1 MKVKELIKQHEQ
13 WFSSCLPLVASEN
26 LTSYEVRK
34 AISSDFIHRYAEGP
48 PGARIYAG
56 CRFMDEVEEIAV
68 ETAKNLFHSEFADV
82 RPISGLIANL
92 SVYIA
97 LTSPGDTIL
106 SLPVLYGG
114 HISSAGK
121 DENGSAWMVHGL
133 RTEGFVFDIESLNI
147 DPDKSKKKI
156 NKLVKE
162 GRKPKIV
169 TFGATLFL
177 FPHPVKEMADAI
189 HAVDSIILYD
199 AAHVAGLMAGGRFQD
214 PMREGADLMTFSTHK
229 TLFGPQGGAIVG
241 KEQYREYISRGV
253 FPGLTSNHH
262 PNLVAGKALA
272 FSELAEFGN
281 DYAASVTEN
290 AKALATRLSELGEKV
305 LGEAHGFTESHQL
318 ALDVSRYGGGV
329 ATEKLLES
337 YNILCNRQSI
347 PGANDKVPQAV
358 RLGTAELTRTG
369 MNKSDMIEVAEIIH
383 LALRK
388 GDRSKII
395 SRISELRKAH
405 SEIVY
410 SFASSPS
417 FTYSDTDILPSLNSR
432 SKFRERSNDPVV

>member
-1 MKVKELIKQHEQ
+1 MSRNLQKFMKVRELIRQHEE

-26 LTSYEVRK
+26 LTSYDVRK
-34 AISSDFIHRYAEGP
+34 AISSDFVHRYAEGP

-56 CRFMDEVEEIAV
+56 CRYMDEVESVAV
-68 ETAKNLFHSEFADV
+68 ETAKELFDAEFADV

-106 SLPVLYGG
+106 SLPVVYGG

-121 DENGSAWMVHGL
+121 EENGSAWMVHGL
-133 RTEGFVFDIESLNI
+133 GTESFVFDAENLNI
-147 DPDKSKKKI
+147 DPDKSKKKLE
-156 NKLVKE
+156 KLVGE
-162 GRKPKIV
+162 GRKPKV
-169 TFGATLFL
+169 ATFGASLFL
-177 FPHPVKEMADAI
+177 FPHPVREMADSLHAI
-189 HAVDSIILYD
+189 DSVILYD
-199 AAHVAGLMAGGRFQD
+199 AAHVAGLIAGGRFQN

-241 KEQYREYISRGV
+241 KEKFKEDISKGI

-272 FSELAEFGN
+272 FSELAEFGRA
-281 DYAASVTEN
+281 YAVAVIEN
-290 AKALATRLSELGEKV
+290 AKALATRLSELGERV
-305 LGEAHGFTESHQL
+305 LGEKLGFTESHQL

-329 ATEKLLES
+329 AAEKLLES

-347 PGANDKVPQAV
+347 PGADDKIPQAV

-388 GDRSKII
+388 DDRSKII
-395 SRISELRKAH
+395 ARISEIRKAH
-405 SEIVY
+405 ADVA
-410 SFASSPS
+410 FTFVKSPA
-417 FTYSDTDILPSLNSR
+417 FTYG
-432 SKFRERSNDPVV
+432 